1 MKIAQVAPLSESC
14 PPRLYGGTERVVAN
28 LCDQLV
34 RQGHEVTLFASGD
47 SQTLAELDPACERAL
62 RLSPGIREP
71 RAYETIQLGRVVR
84 RAPEFDVLH
93 FHLDYHH
100 FPAVIPFGDRVLT
113 TLHGRLDLPDL
124 PPVFREFPSMALVS
138 ISDSQRRPLANANWI
153 GTVHHGIPPA
163 AYELGSGGGD
173 YLAFLGRIS
182 PEKGIERAVEIAVGA
197 KRRLRV
203 AAKIDRV
210 DRAYFET
217 IVAPLFASPLVE
229 TIGEIGEREKS
240 GFLGNARALIFP
252 ITWPEP
258 FGLVMIEAMACGTPV
273 IAWRNGSVPEVIEH
287 GVTGFIIDSIEEGIE
302 AVERVKG
309 LDRAKIRRRFEQR
322 FSVERMANDY
332 VSLYEAIRSRSVV
345 TTASRIVA

>member
-1 MKIAQVAPLSESC
+1 
-14 PPRLYGGTERVVAN
+14 

-34 RQGHEVTLFASGD
+34 RQGHDVTLFASGD
-47 SQTLAELDPACERAL
+47 SVTLADLDPACERAL

-84 RAPEFDVLH
+84 RASEFDVLH

-100 FPAVIPFGDRVLT
+100 FPAVIPFSDRVLT

-124 PPVFREFPSMALVS
+124 QPVFREFPSMALVS
-138 ISDSQRRPLANANWI
+138 ISDSQRRPLASANWI
-153 GTVHHGIPPA
+153 GTVHHGMPST
-163 AYELGSGGGD
+163 AYELGSGRGD

-182 PEKGIERAVEIAVGA
+182 PEKGIERAVEIAVGS

-210 DRAYFET
+210 DRAYFEAV
-217 IVAPLFASPLVE
+217 VAPLFATTLVE
-229 TIGEIGEREKS
+229 TIGEIGEGEKS
-240 GFLGNARALIFP
+240 AFLGNARALVFP

-287 GVTGFIIDSIEEGIE
+287 GVTGFIIDSVEEGIE
-302 AVERVKG
+302 AVERVKD
-309 LDRAKIRRRFEQR
+309 LDRAKIRERFEQR

-332 VSLYEAIRSRSVV
+332 VSLYEAIRARAIVA
-345 TTASRIVA
+345 TASRIVA

>member
-28 LCDQLV
+28 LCDELV
-34 RQGHEVTLFASGD
+34 RQGHSVTLFASGD

-62 RLSPGIREP
+62 RLSPGVRDP

-84 RAPEFDVLH
+84 RAAEFDVLH

-100 FPAVIPFGDRVLT
+100 FPAVIPFAERVLT
-113 TLHGRLDLPDL
+113 TLHGRLDLADL
-124 PPVFREFPSMALVS
+124 PPVAREFPSMALVS
-138 ISDSQRRPLANANWI
+138 ISDSQRRPLPTANWI
-153 GTVHHGIPPA
+153 GTVYHGIPPGG
-163 AYELGSGGGD
+163 YELGTGSGE

-182 PEKGIERAVEIAVGA
+182 PEKGIERAVEIAQGA
-197 KRRLRV
+197 NRRLRV

-210 DRAYFET
+210 DRPYFDHT
-217 IVAPLFASPLVE
+217 IAPLFADPLVDS
-229 TIGEIGEREKS
+229 IGEIGEREKS
-240 GFLGNARALIFP
+240 AFLGNARALVFP

-287 GVTGFIIDSIEEGIE
+287 GVTGFIIDSVEEGIE
-302 AVERVKG
+302 AVRRVG
-309 LDRAKIRRRFEQR
+309 ELDRGAIRRRFEER
-322 FSVERMANDY
+322 FTVERMASAY
-332 VSLYEAIRSRSVV
+332 VSLYDAIRSRTSV
-345 TTASRIVA
+345 AALAQIVA